1 MKGNSLMK
9 KNYIKPTVLSV
20 KVNTEQMIC
29 ESLTVFGETSSV
41 DERAGKS
48 RGSRTADDFDEL
60 W

>member
-1 MKGNSLMK
+1 MK

-41 DERAGKS
+41 DERAGKA
-48 RGSRTADDFDEL
+48 RGSRTADDFDDL